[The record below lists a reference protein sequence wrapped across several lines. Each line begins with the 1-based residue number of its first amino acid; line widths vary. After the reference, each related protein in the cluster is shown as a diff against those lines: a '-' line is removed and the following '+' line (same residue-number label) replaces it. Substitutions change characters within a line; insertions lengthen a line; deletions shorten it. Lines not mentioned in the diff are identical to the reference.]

1 VEGVERERA
10 ETVTSLRYKIGFSYF
25 VIVVIGLATSAFA
38 VYSFSNL
45 RDTFSLMLHDNYESV
60 RAAQNMFKALGGQE
74 NAQLSMMIQDNDAY
88 FQFSTNRNSFLGWLE
103 KAKQGS
109 LNDREKVVLDRIT
122 LDSYHY
128 TQLTDSLY
136 RLLQVTRRTAAA
148 AEFRTNFILPVARSL
163 KEGCFEYLEI
173 NQDAM
178 TLTENK
184 LNQLA
189 SDATVTVITISLVAV
204 FLSIFT
210 SIRFSRSIL
219 LPAEKLT
226 RSVRSISSGQ
236 LNQKIDVNTDD
247 EIGELSQEFNK
258 MTERLRSYE
267 QLNIQQLIA
276 EKKKSETIVES
287 IADPV
292 IVTDEHGVLVLMN
305 QAAATVFDVRGEDWQ
320 GKPLREVVGNQSWA
334 EMLELGGTRRIE
346 QEHRDP
352 LFAFTRNDL
361 QLYFRPRQAHI
372 VDENG
377 NIQGVVTLLQDVT
390 RFKDLDRMKSEFI
403 ATVSHELRTPL
414 TSLSMGIDILSQ
426 EVVGSVNPRQ
436 KDLLVAAKDDSERLR
451 KLVKELLDLS
461 KLESGKYEMKKE
473 LVDFR
478 RLVADAVR
486 PLRLPFEEKQIRLE
500 LTIPEHLHSLSA
512 DSHQLTWVVTNL
524 LSNALRY
531 TDNGGK
537 VQLTA
542 KEDNTGLLV
551 SVADTGHGIPQEN
564 LDTVFDK
571 FVQLKS
577 STETT
582 PGSVGLGLAIAR
594 EVVEAHGG
602 RIWVESQI
610 GIGSTFYFTLPT
622 VLQSEG

>member
-1 VEGVERERA
+1 
-10 ETVTSLRYKIGFSYF
+10 VTSLRYKIGLSYF

-74 NAQLSMMIQDNDAY
+74 NAQLSMLIQDNDAY
-88 FQFSTNRNSFLGWLE
+88 FQFSTNRSNFLGWLE

-109 LNDREKVVLDRIT
+109 LNDREKIVLDRIT
-122 LDSYHY
+122 QDSYRY

-136 RLLQVTRRTAAA
+136 HLLQMKRQTTAAT
-148 AEFRTNFILPVARSL
+148 EFRTRFIIPVAKAL
-163 KEGCFEYLEI
+163 KDGCFEYLEI

-178 TLTENK
+178 TVTEEK

-189 SDATVTVITISLVAV
+189 SDATFTVITISIVAV
-204 FLSIFT
+204 FLSFFT
-210 SIRFSRSIL
+210 SMRFSRTIL

-247 EIGELSQEFNK
+247 EIGELSREFNK
-258 MTERLRSYE
+258 MTERLRTYE
-267 QLNIQQLIA
+267 QMNIQQLIA

-305 QAAATVFDVRGEDWQ
+305 QAAATIFDVRGDDWR
-320 GKPLREVVGNQSWA
+320 GKVVREVVGNQSWA
-334 EMLELGGTRRIE
+334 EMLELGGLRRIE

-372 VDENG
+372 VDEHG

-426 EVVGSVNPRQ
+426 EVIGSVNQRQ

-486 PLRLPFEEKQIRLE
+486 PLRLPFEEKQIHLE
-500 LTIPEHLHSLSA
+500 LNIPEHLPALSA
-512 DSHQLTWVVTNL
+512 DSHQLIWVVTNL
-524 LSNALRY
+524 LSNALRF
-531 TDNGGK
+531 TDTNGK

-542 KEDNTGLLV
+542 KEEKQGILV
-551 SVADTGHGIPQEN
+551 TVADTGHGIPQEN
-564 LDTVFDK
+564 LETIFDK
-571 FVQLKS
+571 FVQVKS

-602 RIWVESQI
+602 RIWVESQV
-610 GIGSTFYFTLPT
+610 GVGSTFFFTFPT
-622 VLQSEG
+622 VLQGEA

>member
-1 VEGVERERA
+1 M
-10 ETVTSLRYKIGFSYF
+10 TSLRYKIGLSYF

-60 RAAQNMFKALGGQE
+60 RAAQNMFKALGGEE
-74 NAQLSMMIQDNDAY
+74 NAQLSMLIQDNDAY
-88 FQFSTNRNSFLGWLE
+88 FQFSTSRSNFLGWLE

-109 LNDREKVVLDRIT
+109 LNDREKIVLDRIT
-122 LDSYHY
+122 QDSYRY

-136 RLLQVTRRTAAA
+136 HLLQMKRQTSAAT
-148 AEFRTNFILPVARSL
+148 EFRTKLIVPVAKSL
-163 KEGCFEYLEI
+163 KDGCFEYLEI

-178 TLTENK
+178 TLTEDK
-184 LNQLA
+184 LNQTA
-189 SDATVTVITISLVAV
+189 SDATLTVITISIVAV
-204 FLSIFT
+204 LLSFFT
-210 SIRFSRSIL
+210 SVRFSRSII

-226 RSVRSISSGQ
+226 RSVRNISSGH
-236 LNQKIDVNTDD
+236 LNQKIDLNTDD
-247 EIGELSQEFNK
+247 EIGELSREFNK
-258 MTERLRSYE
+258 MTERLRMYE
-267 QLNIQQLIA
+267 QMNIQQLIA

-292 IVTDEHGVLVLMN
+292 IVTDKNGFLVLMN
-305 QAAATVFDVRGEDWQ
+305 QAAAAVFDVRGTGWQ
-320 GKPLREVVGNQSWA
+320 GRVVREVVGNQSWA
-334 EMLELGGTRRIE
+334 EMLEFGGARRIE

-361 QLYFRPRQAHI
+361 KLYFRPRQAHI
-372 VDENG
+372 VDEHG
-377 NIQGVVTLLQDVT
+377 SIQGVVTLLQDVT

-426 EVVGSVNPRQ
+426 EVVGPVNSRQ
-436 KDLLVAAKDDSERLR
+436 KDLLIAAKDDSERLR

-473 LVDFR
+473 FIDFR

-486 PLRLPFEEKQIRLE
+486 PLRLPFEEKQIHLE
-500 LTIPEHLHSLSA
+500 LSIPEHLPALSA
-512 DSHQLTWVVTNL
+512 DPHQLAWVVTNL

-531 TDNGGK
+531 TDTGGK

-542 KEDNTGLLV
+542 KEEKPGLLV
-551 SVADTGHGIPQEN
+551 KVADTGHGIPQEN
-564 LDTVFDK
+564 LETVFDK
-571 FVQLKS
+571 FVQVKS

-602 RIWVESQI
+602 RIWVESQV
-610 GIGSTFYFTLPT
+610 GIGSTFFFTLPVVQQT
-622 VLQSEG
+622 EA

>member
-1 VEGVERERA
+1 
-10 ETVTSLRYKIGFSYF
+10 VTSLRYKIGFSYF
-25 VIVVIGLATSAFA
+25 VIVIIGLATSAFA

-60 RAAQNMFKALGGQE
+60 RAAQNMFKALGGEE
-74 NAQLSMMIQDNDAY
+74 NAQLSMLIQDNDAY
-88 FQFSTNRNSFLGWLE
+88 FQFSTNRSNFLGWLE

-109 LNDREKVVLDRIT
+109 LNDREKIVLGRIT
-122 LDSYHY
+122 QDSYRY

-136 RLLQVTRRTAAA
+136 HLLQMKRQTTAAT
-148 AEFRTNFILPVARSL
+148 EFRTKLIIPVAKSL
-163 KEGCFEYLEI
+163 KDGCFEYLEI

-178 TLTENK
+178 TLTEDK
-184 LNQLA
+184 LNQTA
-189 SDATVTVITISLVAV
+189 SDATLTVITISIVAV
-204 FLSIFT
+204 FLSFFT
-210 SIRFSRSIL
+210 SIRFSRSII

-226 RSVRSISSGQ
+226 RSVRNISSGQ
-236 LNQKIDVNTDD
+236 LNQKIDLNTDD
-247 EIGELSQEFNK
+247 EIGELSREFNK
-258 MTERLRSYE
+258 MTERLRTYE
-267 QLNIQQLIA
+267 QMNIQQLIA
-276 EKKKSETIVES
+276 EKKKSETIVEN

-292 IVTDEHGVLVLMN
+292 IVTDKNGVLVLMN
-305 QAAATVFDVRGEDWQ
+305 QAAAAVFDVRGADWQ
-320 GKPLREVVGNQSWA
+320 GKFVREVVGNQSWA

-361 QLYFRPRQAHI
+361 KLYFRPRQAHI
-372 VDENG
+372 VDEHG
-377 NIQGVVTLLQDVT
+377 YIQGVVTLLQDVT
-390 RFKDLDRMKSEFI
+390 RFKNLDRMKSEFI

-426 EVVGSVNPRQ
+426 EVIGSVNQRQ
-436 KDLLVAAKDDSERLR
+436 KDLLIAAKDDSERLR

-473 LVDFR
+473 FVDFR
-478 RLVADAVR
+478 RLVTDAVR
-486 PLRLPFEEKQIRLE
+486 PLSLPFEEKHIRLE
-500 LTIPEHLHSLSA
+500 LTIPEHLPALSA
-512 DSHQLTWVVTNL
+512 DSHQLAWVITNL

-531 TDNGGK
+531 TDTGGK

-542 KEDNTGLLV
+542 REEKQGLFV
-551 SVADTGHGIPQEN
+551 TVADTGHGISQEN
-564 LDTVFDK
+564 LETVFDK
-571 FVQLKS
+571 FVQVKS

-602 RIWVESQI
+602 RIWVESQV
-610 GIGSTFYFTLPT
+610 GIGSTFFFTIPAA
-622 VLQSEG
+622 LQAEA

>member
-1 VEGVERERA
+1 
-10 ETVTSLRYKIGFSYF
+10 VTSLRYKIGFSYF
-25 VIVVIGLATSAFA
+25 VIVIIGLATSAFA

-60 RAAQNMFKALGGQE
+60 RAAQNMFKALGGEE
-74 NAQLSMMIQDNDAY
+74 NAQLSMLIQDNDAY
-88 FQFSTNRNSFLGWLE
+88 FQFSTNRSNFLGWLE

-109 LNDREKVVLDRIT
+109 LNDREKIVLGRIIQ
-122 LDSYHY
+122 DSYRY

-136 RLLQVTRRTAAA
+136 HLLQMKRQTTAAT
-148 AEFRTNFILPVARSL
+148 EFRTKLIIPVAKSL
-163 KEGCFEYLEI
+163 KDGCFEYLEI

-178 TLTENK
+178 TLTEDK
-184 LNQLA
+184 LNQTA
-189 SDATVTVITISLVAV
+189 SDATLTVITISIVAV
-204 FLSIFT
+204 FLSFFT
-210 SIRFSRSIL
+210 SIRFSRSII

-226 RSVRSISSGQ
+226 RSVRNISSGQ
-236 LNQKIDVNTDD
+236 LNQKIDLNTDD
-247 EIGELSQEFNK
+247 EIGELSREFNK
-258 MTERLRSYE
+258 MTERLRTYE
-267 QLNIQQLIA
+267 QMNIQQLIA
-276 EKKKSETIVES
+276 EKKKSETIVEN

-292 IVTDEHGVLVLMN
+292 IVTDKNGVLVLMN
-305 QAAATVFDVRGEDWQ
+305 QAAAAVFDVRGTDWQ
-320 GKPLREVVGNQSWA
+320 GKFVREVVGNQSWA

-361 QLYFRPRQAHI
+361 KLYFRPRQAHI
-372 VDENG
+372 VDEHG
-377 NIQGVVTLLQDVT
+377 YIQGVVTLLQDVT
-390 RFKDLDRMKSEFI
+390 RFKNLDRMKSEFI

-426 EVVGSVNPRQ
+426 EVIGSVNQRQ
-436 KDLLVAAKDDSERLR
+436 KDLLIAAKDDSERLR

-473 LVDFR
+473 FVDFR
-478 RLVADAVR
+478 RLVTDAVR
-486 PLRLPFEEKQIRLE
+486 PLSLPFEEKHIRLE
-500 LTIPEHLHSLSA
+500 LTIPEHLPAFSA
-512 DSHQLTWVVTNL
+512 DSHQLAWVITNL

-531 TDNGGK
+531 TDTGGK

-542 KEDNTGLLV
+542 REEKQGLFV
-551 SVADTGHGIPQEN
+551 TVADTGHGISQEN
-564 LDTVFDK
+564 LETVFDK
-571 FVQLKS
+571 FVQVKS

-602 RIWVESQI
+602 RIWVESQV
-610 GIGSTFYFTLPT
+610 GIGSTFFFTIPA
-622 VLQSEG
+622 VLQAEA

>member
-1 VEGVERERA
+1 
-10 ETVTSLRYKIGFSYF
+10 VTSLRYKIGFSYF
-25 VIVVIGLATSAFA
+25 VIVIIGLATSAFA

-60 RAAQNMFKALGGQE
+60 RAAQNMFKALGGEE
-74 NAQLSMMIQDNDAY
+74 NAQLSMLIQDNDAY
-88 FQFSTNRNSFLGWLE
+88 FQFSTNRSNFLGWLE

-109 LNDREKVVLDRIT
+109 LNDREKIVLGRIT
-122 LDSYHY
+122 QDSYRY

-136 RLLQVTRRTAAA
+136 HLLQMKRQTTAAT
-148 AEFRTNFILPVARSL
+148 EFRTKLIIPVAKSL
-163 KEGCFEYLEI
+163 KDGCFEYLEI

-178 TLTENK
+178 TLTEDK
-184 LNQLA
+184 LNQTA
-189 SDATVTVITISLVAV
+189 SDATLTVITISIVAV
-204 FLSIFT
+204 FLSFFT
-210 SIRFSRSIL
+210 SIRFSRSII

-226 RSVRSISSGQ
+226 RSVRNISSGQ
-236 LNQKIDVNTDD
+236 LNQKIDLNTDD
-247 EIGELSQEFNK
+247 EIGELSREFNK
-258 MTERLRSYE
+258 MTERLRTYE
-267 QLNIQQLIA
+267 QMNIQQLIA
-276 EKKKSETIVES
+276 EKKKSETIVEN

-292 IVTDEHGVLVLMN
+292 IVTDKNGVLVLMN
-305 QAAATVFDVRGEDWQ
+305 QAAAAVFDVRGADWQ
-320 GKPLREVVGNQSWA
+320 GKFVREVVGNQSWA

-361 QLYFRPRQAHI
+361 KLYFRPRQAHI
-372 VDENG
+372 VDEHG
-377 NIQGVVTLLQDVT
+377 YIQGVVTLLQDVT
-390 RFKDLDRMKSEFI
+390 RFKNLDRMKSEFI

-426 EVVGSVNPRQ
+426 EVIGSVNQRQ
-436 KDLLVAAKDDSERLR
+436 KDLLIAAKDDSERLR

-473 LVDFR
+473 FVDFR
-478 RLVADAVR
+478 RLVTDAVR
-486 PLRLPFEEKQIRLE
+486 PLSLPFEEKHIRLE
-500 LTIPEHLHSLSA
+500 LTIPEHLPAFSA
-512 DSHQLTWVVTNL
+512 DSHQLAWVITNL

-531 TDNGGK
+531 TDTGGK

-542 KEDNTGLLV
+542 REEKQGLFV
-551 SVADTGHGIPQEN
+551 TVADTGHGISQEN
-564 LDTVFDK
+564 LETVFDK
-571 FVQLKS
+571 FVQVKS

-602 RIWVESQI
+602 RIWVESQV
-610 GIGSTFYFTLPT
+610 GIGSTFFFTIPAA
-622 VLQSEG
+622 LQAEA

>member
-1 VEGVERERA
+1 
-10 ETVTSLRYKIGFSYF
+10 VTSLRYKIGLSYV

-38 VYSFSNL
+38 VYNFSNL
-45 RDTFSLMLHDNYESV
+45 RDTFSLMLHNNYESV
-60 RAAQNMFKALGGQE
+60 RAAQNMFKTLEQQE
-74 NAQLSMMIQDNDAY
+74 NAQLSMLFTDIDPAY
-88 FQFSTNRNSFLGWLE
+88 VRFSISRTGFLAWLE
-103 KAKQGS
+103 KAKQSGQS
-109 LNDREKVVLDRIT
+109 AREKNVLDRI
-122 LDSYHY
+122 SQNYSQY
-128 TQLTDSLY
+128 NQLSDSLY
-136 RLLQVTRRTAAA
+136 HLLQIKGRTSAAD
-148 AEFRTNFILPVARSL
+148 FKTKVIRPVVDLL
-163 KEGCFEYLEI
+163 KEGCFEYLAI

-178 TLTENK
+178 TLTEER
-184 LNQLA
+184 LNQSA
-189 SDATVTVITISLVAV
+189 SDATLTVITISIVAV
-204 FLSIFT
+204 FLSFFT
-210 SIRFSRSIL
+210 SVRFTRSII

-258 MTERLRSYE
+258 MTERLRTYE

-292 IVTDEHGVLVLMN
+292 IVTDKNGVLVLMN
-305 QAAATVFDVRGEDWQ
+305 QAAAAVFDVRGADWQ
-320 GKPLREVVGNQSWA
+320 GKVLREVVGNQSWA
-334 EMLELGGTRRIE
+334 EMLEFGGARRIE

-361 QLYFRPRQAHI
+361 KLYFRPRQAHI
-372 VDENG
+372 VDEHG

-426 EVVGSVNPRQ
+426 EVVGSVNQRQ

-486 PLRLPFEEKQIRLE
+486 PLRLPFEEKQIHLE
-500 LTIPEHLHSLSA
+500 LDIPEHLPALSV

-524 LSNALRY
+524 LSNALRF
-531 TDNGGK
+531 TDTGGK
-537 VQLTA
+537 VRLTA
-542 KEDNTGLLV
+542 KEEKQGLLV
-551 SVADTGHGIPQEN
+551 TVADTGHGIPQEN
-564 LDTVFDK
+564 LETIFDK
-571 FVQLKS
+571 FVQVKS

-594 EVVEAHGG
+594 EVVEAHAG
-602 RIWVESQI
+602 RIWVESKM
-610 GIGSTFYFTLPT
+610 GVGSTFFFTLPT
-622 VLQSEG
+622 VLQVEA

>member
-1 VEGVERERA
+1 
-10 ETVTSLRYKIGFSYF
+10 VTSLRYKIGFSYF
-25 VIVVIGLATSAFA
+25 VIVIIGLATSAFA

-60 RAAQNMFKALGGQE
+60 RAAQNMFKALGGEE
-74 NAQLSMMIQDNDAY
+74 NAQLSMLIQDNDAY
-88 FQFSTNRNSFLGWLE
+88 FQFSTNRSNFLGWLE

-109 LNDREKVVLDRIT
+109 LNDREKIVLGRIIQ
-122 LDSYHY
+122 DSYRY

-136 RLLQVTRRTAAA
+136 HLLQMKRQTTAAT
-148 AEFRTNFILPVARSL
+148 EFRTKLIIPVAKSL
-163 KEGCFEYLEI
+163 KDGCFEYLEI

-178 TLTENK
+178 TLTEDK
-184 LNQLA
+184 LNQTA
-189 SDATVTVITISLVAV
+189 SDATLTVITISIVAV
-204 FLSIFT
+204 FLSFFT
-210 SIRFSRSIL
+210 SIRFSRSII

-226 RSVRSISSGQ
+226 RSVRNISSGQ
-236 LNQKIDVNTDD
+236 LNQKIDLNTDD
-247 EIGELSQEFNK
+247 EIGELSREFNK
-258 MTERLRSYE
+258 MTERLRTYE
-267 QLNIQQLIA
+267 QMNIQQLIA
-276 EKKKSETIVES
+276 EKKKSETIVEN

-292 IVTDEHGVLVLMN
+292 IVTDKNGVLVLMN
-305 QAAATVFDVRGEDWQ
+305 QAAAAVFDVRGTDWQ
-320 GKPLREVVGNQSWA
+320 GKFVREVVGNQSWA

-361 QLYFRPRQAHI
+361 KLYFRPRQAHI
-372 VDENG
+372 VDEHG
-377 NIQGVVTLLQDVT
+377 YIQGVVTLLQDVT
-390 RFKDLDRMKSEFI
+390 RFKNLDRMKSEFI

-426 EVVGSVNPRQ
+426 EVIGSVNQRQ

-473 LVDFR
+473 FVDFR
-478 RLVADAVR
+478 RLVTDAVR
-486 PLRLPFEEKQIRLE
+486 PLSLPFEEKHIRLE
-500 LTIPEHLHSLSA
+500 LTIPEHLPAFSA
-512 DSHQLTWVVTNL
+512 DSHQLAWVITNL

-531 TDNGGK
+531 TDTGGK

-542 KEDNTGLLV
+542 REEKQGLFV
-551 SVADTGHGIPQEN
+551 TVADTGHGISQEN
-564 LDTVFDK
+564 LETVFDK
-571 FVQLKS
+571 FVQVKS

-602 RIWVESQI
+602 RIWVESQV
-610 GIGSTFYFTLPT
+610 GIGSTFFFTIPA
-622 VLQSEG
+622 VLQAEA

>member
-1 VEGVERERA
+1 
-10 ETVTSLRYKIGFSYF
+10 VTSLRYKIGLSYF

-38 VYSFSNL
+38 IYNFSNL
-45 RDTFSLMLHDNYESV
+45 RDTFSLLLHDNYESV
-60 RAAQNMFKALGGQE
+60 RAAQNMFKALEQQE
-74 NAQLSMMIQDNDAY
+74 NAQLSMLLTDIDPAY
-88 FQFSTNRNSFLGWLE
+88 VRFSIYRTGFLGWLG
-103 KAKQGS
+103 KAKRIGQS
-109 LNDREKVVLDRIT
+109 EREKKVLDRI
-122 LDSYHY
+122 SQNYSQY
-128 TQLTDSLY
+128 NQLSDSLY
-136 RLLQVTRRTAAA
+136 HMLQIKGQTSAAS
-148 AEFRTNFILPVARSL
+148 NFKSKVIRPVVDSL
-163 KEGCFEYLEI
+163 KDGCFEYLAI

-178 TLTENK
+178 TLTEDK
-184 LNQLA
+184 LNQTA
-189 SDATVTVITISLVAV
+189 SDATLTVITISIVAV
-204 FLSIFT
+204 FLSFFT
-210 SIRFSRSIL
+210 SIRFSRSII

-226 RSVRSISSGQ
+226 RSVRNISSGQ
-236 LNQKIDVNTDD
+236 LNQKIDLNTDD
-247 EIGELSQEFNK
+247 EIGELSREFNK
-258 MTERLRSYE
+258 MTERLRMYE
-267 QLNIQQLIA
+267 QMNIQQLIA

-292 IVTDEHGVLVLMN
+292 IVTDKNGFLVLMN
-305 QAAATVFDVRGEDWQ
+305 QAAAAVFDVRGTDWQ
-320 GKPLREVVGNQSWA
+320 GKVVREVVGNQSWA
-334 EMLELGGTRRIE
+334 EMLELDGTRHIE

-361 QLYFRPRQAHI
+361 KLYFRPRQAHI
-372 VDENG
+372 VDEHG
-377 NIQGVVTLLQDVT
+377 SIQGVVTLLQDVT

-426 EVVGSVNPRQ
+426 EVVGPVNNRQ
-436 KDLLVAAKDDSERLR
+436 KDLLIAAKDDSERLR

-473 LVDFR
+473 FIDFR

-500 LTIPEHLHSLSA
+500 LTIPEHLPALSA
-512 DSHQLTWVVTNL
+512 DPHQLAWVVTNL

-531 TDNGGK
+531 TDTGGK

-542 KEDNTGLLV
+542 KEEKQGLFV
-551 SVADTGHGIPQEN
+551 TVADTGHGIPQEN
-564 LDTVFDK
+564 LETVFDK
-571 FVQLKS
+571 FVQVKS

-602 RIWVESQI
+602 RIWVESQV
-610 GIGSTFYFTLPT
+610 GIGSTFFFTLPA
-622 VLQSEG
+622 VQQSEA

>member
-1 VEGVERERA
+1 
-10 ETVTSLRYKIGFSYF
+10 VTSLRYKIGFSYF
-25 VIVVIGLATSAFA
+25 VIVVIGLATSAVA
-38 VYSFSNL
+38 VYNFSNL
-45 RDTFSLMLHDNYESV
+45 RDTFSLTLHDNYESV
-60 RAAQNMFKALGGQE
+60 RAAQNMFKALEQQE
-74 NAQLSMMIQDNDAY
+74 NAQLSMQLTDIDSAY
-88 FQFSTNRNSFLGWLE
+88 VRFSIYRTGFLGWLG
-103 KAKQGS
+103 KAKGNGQS
-109 LNDREKVVLDRIT
+109 EREKIVLDRI
-122 LDSYHY
+122 SQNYSQY
-128 TQLTDSLY
+128 NQLSDSLY
-136 RLLQVTRRTAAA
+136 HLLQIKWQTSAAS
-148 AEFRTNFILPVARSL
+148 NFKTKVIRPVFDSL
-163 KEGCFEYLEI
+163 KEGCFEYLAI

-178 TLTENK
+178 TLTEEK
-184 LNQLA
+184 LNRTA
-189 SDATVTVITISLVAV
+189 SDATLTVITISIVAV
-204 FLSIFT
+204 FLSFFMSVRFT
-210 SIRFSRSIL
+210 RSII

-226 RSVRSISSGQ
+226 HSVQSISSGQ
-236 LNQKIDVNTDD
+236 LNQKIDINTDD
-247 EIGELSQEFNK
+247 EIGELSREFNK
-258 MTERLRSYE
+258 MTERLRMYE
-267 QLNIQQLIA
+267 QINIQQLIT

-292 IVTDEHGVLVLMN
+292 IVTDENGVLILMN
-305 QAAATVFDVRGEDWQ
+305 QAAVAVFDVRGADWQ
-320 GKPLREVVGNQSWA
+320 GKLVREVVGNQSWA

-361 QLYFRPRQAHI
+361 KLYFRPRQAHI
-372 VDENG
+372 VDEHG

-414 TSLSMGIDILSQ
+414 TSLSMGIDILAQ
-426 EVVGSVNPRQ
+426 DVVGFVNQRQ
-436 KDLLVAAKDDSERLR
+436 KDLLVAAKDDTERLR

-478 RLVADAVR
+478 RLVEDAVR
-486 PLRLPFEEKQIRLE
+486 PLRLPFEEKQIHLE
-500 LTIPEHLHSLSA
+500 LAIPDHLHALSA
-512 DSHQLTWVVTNL
+512 DPHQLTWVVTNL

-531 TDNGGK
+531 TETGGK

-542 KEDNTGLLV
+542 KEENHELFVT
-551 SVADTGHGIPQEN
+551 VADTGHGIPQEN
-564 LDTVFDK
+564 LETVFDK
-571 FVQLKS
+571 FVQVKS

-610 GIGSTFYFTLPT
+610 GVGSTFFFTIPT
-622 VLQSEG
+622 VLQTEA

>member
-1 VEGVERERA
+1 M
-10 ETVTSLRYKIGFSYF
+10 TSLRYKIGFSYL

-38 VYSFSNL
+38 VYNFSSL
-45 RDTFSLMLHDNYESV
+45 RDTFGLVLRDNYESV
-60 RAAQNMFKALGGQE
+60 FAAQYMVRALERQE
-74 NAQLSMMIQDNDAY
+74 NAQLEMQLADIDLAY
-88 FQFSTNRNSFLGWLE
+88 IKFNNNRVGFLGWLE
-103 KAKQGS
+103 KAKRAGQNEHE
-109 LNDREKVVLDRIT
+109 LAVLEQIT
-122 LDSYHY
+122 QDYHRY
-128 TQLTDSLY
+128 TQLADSLY
-136 RLLQVTRRTAAA
+136 RLLQIKGRTIAASD
-148 AEFRTNFILPVARSL
+148 FRSNVIRPVAESL
-163 KEGCFEYLEI
+163 KDECFAYLGI
-173 NQDAM
+173 NQDAV
-178 TLTENK
+178 TRTEEK
-184 LNQLA
+184 LNQTA
-189 SDATVTVITISLVAV
+189 SDATLTVITISVIAV
-204 FLSIFT
+204 VLSIFT
-210 SIRFSRSIL
+210 SVRFTRTIL

-226 RSVRSISSGQ
+226 QSVRRISEGQ

-247 EIGELSQEFNK
+247 EIGELSREFNK
-258 MTERLRSYE
+258 MTERLRTYE
-267 QLNIQQLIA
+267 QMNIQQLIT

-292 IVTDEHGVLVLMN
+292 IVTDENGVLVLMN
-305 QAAATVFDVRGEDWQ
+305 QAAAAVFDVRGADWQ
-320 GKPLREVVGNQSWA
+320 GKFVREVVGNQNWA

-361 QLYFRPRQAHI
+361 KLYFRPRQAHI
-372 VDENG
+372 VDEHG

-426 EVVGSVNPRQ
+426 GVVGSINQRQ

-486 PLRLPFEEKQIRLE
+486 PLRLPFEEKQIHLE
-500 LTIPEHLHSLSA
+500 LNIPEHLPALSA
-512 DSHQLTWVVTNL
+512 DPHQLTWVVTNL

-531 TDNGGK
+531 TGIGGK

-542 KEDNTGLLV
+542 KEEKQGLFV
-551 SVADTGHGIPQEN
+551 TVADTGHGIPQEN
-564 LDTVFDK
+564 LQTIFDK
-571 FVQLKS
+571 FVQVKS

-602 RIWVESQI
+602 RIWVESQV
-610 GIGSTFYFTLPT
+610 GVGSTFFFTFPT
-622 VLQSEG
+622 LLQDKA

>member
-1 VEGVERERA
+1 M
-10 ETVTSLRYKIGFSYF
+10 TSLRYKIGFSYF
-25 VIVVIGLATSAFA
+25 VIVIIGLATSAFA

-60 RAAQNMFKALGGQE
+60 RAAQNMFKALGGEE
-74 NAQLSMMIQDNDAY
+74 NAQLSMLIQDNDAY
-88 FQFSTNRNSFLGWLE
+88 FQFSTNRSNFLGWLE

-109 LNDREKVVLDRIT
+109 LNDREKIVLGRIT
-122 LDSYHY
+122 QDSYRY

-136 RLLQVTRRTAAA
+136 HLLQMKRQTTAAT
-148 AEFRTNFILPVARSL
+148 EFRTKLIIPVAKSL
-163 KEGCFEYLEI
+163 KDGCFEYLEI

-178 TLTENK
+178 TLTEDK
-184 LNQLA
+184 LNQTA
-189 SDATVTVITISLVAV
+189 SDATLTVITISIVAV
-204 FLSIFT
+204 FLSFFT
-210 SIRFSRSIL
+210 SIRFSRSII

-226 RSVRSISSGQ
+226 RSVRNISSGQ
-236 LNQKIDVNTDD
+236 LNQKIDLNTDD
-247 EIGELSQEFNK
+247 EIGELSREFNK
-258 MTERLRSYE
+258 MTERLRTYE
-267 QLNIQQLIA
+267 QMNIQQLIA
-276 EKKKSETIVES
+276 EKKKSETIVEN

-292 IVTDEHGVLVLMN
+292 IVTDKNGVLVLMN
-305 QAAATVFDVRGEDWQ
+305 QAAAAVFDVRGADWQ
-320 GKPLREVVGNQSWA
+320 GKFVREVVGNQSWA

-361 QLYFRPRQAHI
+361 KLYFRPRQAHI
-372 VDENG
+372 VDEHG
-377 NIQGVVTLLQDVT
+377 YIQGVVTLLQDVT
-390 RFKDLDRMKSEFI
+390 RFKNLDRMKSEFI

-426 EVVGSVNPRQ
+426 EVIGSVNQRQ
-436 KDLLVAAKDDSERLR
+436 KDLLIAAKDDSERLR

-473 LVDFR
+473 FVDFR
-478 RLVADAVR
+478 RLVTDAVR
-486 PLRLPFEEKQIRLE
+486 PLSLPFEEKHIRLE
-500 LTIPEHLHSLSA
+500 LTIPEHLPALSA
-512 DSHQLTWVVTNL
+512 DSHQLAWVITNL

-531 TDNGGK
+531 TDTGGK

-542 KEDNTGLLV
+542 REEKQGLFV
-551 SVADTGHGIPQEN
+551 TVADTGHGISQEN
-564 LDTVFDK
+564 LETVFDK
-571 FVQLKS
+571 FVQVKS

-602 RIWVESQI
+602 RIWVESQV
-610 GIGSTFYFTLPT
+610 GIGSTFFFTIPS
-622 VLQSEG
+622 VLQAEA

>member
-1 VEGVERERA
+1 
-10 ETVTSLRYKIGFSYF
+10 VTSLRYKIGLSYF

-38 VYSFSNL
+38 VYNFSNL

-74 NAQLSMMIQDNDAY
+74 NAQLSMLIQENDAY

-103 KAKQGS
+103 KAKQS
-109 LNDREKVVLDRIT
+109 NLNDREKIVLDRIT
-122 LDSYHY
+122 QDSYRY

-136 RLLQVTRRTAAA
+136 RLLQMKRQTAAA
-148 AEFRTNFILPVARSL
+148 TEFRTRLILPVAKSL
-163 KEGCFEYLEI
+163 KDGCFEYLEI

-178 TLTENK
+178 TLTEEK

-189 SDATVTVITISLVAV
+189 SDATFTVITISVVAV

-210 SIRFSRSIL
+210 SIRFSRTIL

-292 IVTDEHGVLVLMN
+292 IVTDENGVLVLMN
-305 QAAATVFDVRGEDWQ
+305 QAAAAVFDVRGTDWQ
-320 GKPLREVVGNQSWA
+320 GKFVGEVVGHQSWT
-334 EMLELGGTRRIE
+334 EMLEHGATRHIE

-361 QLYFRPRQAHI
+361 KLYFRPRQAHI
-372 VDENG
+372 VDEDG

-426 EVVGSVNPRQ
+426 EVVGSMNQRQ
-436 KDLLVAAKDDSERLR
+436 KDLLMAAKDDTERLR

-473 LVDFR
+473 LVEFR

-486 PLRLPFEEKQIRLE
+486 PLRLPFEEKQIHLE
-500 LTIPEHLHSLSA
+500 LDIPEHLPALSA
-512 DSHQLTWVVTNL
+512 DPHQLTWVITNL

-531 TDNGGK
+531 TDTGGK
-537 VQLTA
+537 VLLTA
-542 KEDNTGLLV
+542 KEEKQGLLV
-551 SVADTGHGIPQEN
+551 TVADTGHGIPHEN
-564 LDTVFDK
+564 LETVFDK
-571 FVQLKS
+571 FVQVKS

-610 GIGSTFYFTLPT
+610 GVGSTFFFTIPT
-622 VLQSEG
+622 VLQAEV